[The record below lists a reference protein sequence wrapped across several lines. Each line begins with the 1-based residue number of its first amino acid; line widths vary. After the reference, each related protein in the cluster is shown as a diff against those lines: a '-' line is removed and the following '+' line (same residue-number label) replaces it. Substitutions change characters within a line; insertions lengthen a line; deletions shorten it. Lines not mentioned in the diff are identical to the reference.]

1 MRPYDTLRVLDV
13 ISNIKTP
20 MKIVIQ
26 RCLAARVE
34 VEGQIVGE
42 IARGLAVFVGVESG
56 DGEAHVAKMARK
68 IIGLRIFDND
78 EGRFDL
84 SLLDV
89 GGQVLA
95 ISNFTLC
102 GDARK
107 GTRPSFS
114 GAAKPDSA
122 NAIFAGFVTLLREQN
137 VVVASGVFGANMKV
151 TVENDG
157 PVTMIL
163 QT

>member
-1 MRPYDTLRVLDV
+1 
-13 ISNIKTP
+13 

-34 VEGQIVGE
+34 VEGEIVGE
-42 IARGLAVFVGVESG
+42 IARGLAVFVGVEEG
-56 DGEAHVAKMARK
+56 DGEAQAEAQAAKMARK
-68 IIGLRIFDND
+68 IIGLRIFDNH

-122 NAIFAGFVTLLREQN
+122 NAIFARFVTLLREQN
-137 VVVASGVFGANMKV
+137 VVVASGVFGADMKV
-151 TVENDG
+151 TIENDG